1 MMNRG
6 GGGLKSGGG
15 VLAPAPAVT
24 SKSLNPTKSWALEGT
39 FLTSG
44 PPGSPRTDSSSTTEL
59 LIKATLTDYIS
70 PLSKPHFLEIV
81 LLQTSVSI
89 EKATHS

>member
-6 GGGLKSGGG
+6 GGELESGGR
-15 VLAPAPAVT
+15 VLSPVPAVT

-44 PPGSPRTDSSSTTEL
+44 PPGKSQNRLFT
-59 LIKATLTDYIS
+59 
-70 PLSKPHFLEIV
+70 HHR
-81 LLQTSVSI
+81 SVN
-89 EKATHS
+89 